1 MVKQDTMESQCN
13 SSSPLDIEDIEDLFD
28 LPNSEVS
35 KSGANSNLVV
45 PKVKKR
51 AKKGIIIDRDQFK
64 APHKGS
70 HKDEQDKFMAPYKDE
85 QDTTEKCFLPG
96 QAKIYVKTWG
106 CSHNVSDG
114 EYMAGQLAEQGYTVL
129 EDKDEAD
136 LWILNSCTVK
146 TPAQQHFQNE
156 VDTGLA
162 QGKKVIVAGCVPQ
175 GKPDSEYIKGLS
187 VIGVQQIDRVVEVVE
202 ETLKGNNVRLFGPK
216 KVAVSNEERDN
227 GLTTGVRKTGGAS
240 LALPKIRKNPLIEI
254 IPINTGCLNACTY
267 CKTKHARGQL
277 GSYTI
282 EEIVNRAKQAFEEG
296 VVELWLTSE
305 DTGAWGRDL
314 GLTLPDLL
322 EKLVQVIPDGCRL
335 RLGMTNPPYILDHL
349 EQIGNI
355 MKSDKV
361 YKFLHVP
368 IQAGSDSV
376 LNDMK
381 REYTS
386 DDFCRVVNVLR
397 QRVPSITFATDIICG
412 FPTETTEDFNETLA
426 ICRKY
431 KFPVLYINQYY
442 PRPGTPAA
450 KMKRVPTRDVK
461 QRTKQLTDLFH
472 SYEPYRKR
480 IGQKYQVLV
489 TELAYDKQHY
499 VGHNEFYE
507 QVLVPK
513 DESLMGKLVHVEI
526 VETTKFSMKGEL
538 VKDKVVQSPSVKV
551 KKAPVMETT
560 FQGSFF
566 YTLSMIMLMIACVV
580 RLYHIFSVKV
590 ENKSSIQAGMNSFQE

>member
-1 MVKQDTMESQCN
+1 LVKQDTMESQCN

-129 EDKDEAD
+129 EEKDEAD

>member
-1 MVKQDTMESQCN
+1 MMETQCN
-13 SSSPLDIEDIEDLFD
+13 STSPLDIEDIEDLFD

-35 KSGANSNLVV
+35 KAGANSSLVV

-51 AKKGIIIDRDQFK
+51 VKKGIIIEDQVK
-64 APHKGS
+64 TQLKEDN
-70 HKDEQDKFMAPYKDE
+70 KDA
-85 QDTTEKCFLPG
+85 TEECFLPG

-114 EYMAGQLAEQGYTVL
+114 EYMAGQLAAQGYTVL
-129 EDKDEAD
+129 EEKKKAD

-146 TPAQQHFQNE
+146 NPSEDHFRNE

-162 QGKKVIVAGCVPQ
+162 QGKKVIVSGCVPQ

-202 ETLKGNNVRLFGPK
+202 ETLKGNNVRLFGQK
-216 KVAVSNEERDN
+216 KVEVSNEERDN
-227 GLTTGVRKTGGAS
+227 GLTNEVRKTGGAS
-240 LALPKIRKNPLIEI
+240 LALPKIRKNPLVEI
-254 IPINTGCLNACTY
+254 IAINTGCLNACTY
-267 CKTKHARGQL
+267 CKTKHARGVL

-282 EEIVNRAKQAFEEG
+282 DEIVNRAKQAFEEG
-296 VVELWLTSE
+296 VVEIWLTSE

-322 EKLVQVIPDGCRL
+322 EKLVEVIPDGCRL

-349 EQIGNI
+349 EQIGSI
-355 MKSDKV
+355 MNSDKV

-368 IQAGSDSV
+368 IQAGSDAV

-397 QRVPSITFATDIICG
+397 QRVPGITFATDIICG
-412 FPTETTEDFNETLA
+412 FPTETAEDFNETMA

-431 KFPVLYINQYY
+431 KFPVLYINQFY

-450 KMKRVPTRDVK
+450 KMKRVPTQDVK
-461 QRTKQLTDLFH
+461 QRTKQLTELFH

-480 IGQKYQVLV
+480 VGQKYQVLV
-489 TELAYDKQHY
+489 TELAHDKQHY

-566 YTLSMIMLMIACVV
+566 YTLSMIMLMIACIV

-590 ENKSSIQAGMNSFQE
+590 DSKQTMSATMPSFQE

>member
-1 MVKQDTMESQCN
+1 MESQCN
-13 SSSPLDIEDIEDLFD
+13 SSSPLDIEDIEDLLD
-28 LPNSEVS
+28 LPDSEVS
-35 KSGANSNLVV
+35 KAGANSNLVV

-51 AKKGIIIDRDQFK
+51 AKKGIIIDRNQFK
-64 APHKGS
+64 ASHKGS
-70 HKDEQDKFMAPYKDE
+70 HKDEPDKFMAPHKDE

-129 EDKDEAD
+129 EDKDAAD

-227 GLTTGVRKTGGAS
+227 GLTTAVRKTGGAS

-431 KFPVLYINQYY
+431 KFPVLYINQFY
-442 PRPGTPAA
+442 PRPGTLAA

-590 ENKSSIQAGMNSFQE
+590 ENKSSVQAGMNSFQE